1 MLAIGKV
8 TPLSP
13 DGQPPRP
20 PFSWLTRPHKEI
32 PVLYILVLGFNLEY
46 GFCWRMLGHGRRQG
60 AIGATA
66 PLGRPLFLYT
76 PCFFPMSVYF
86 KCILNQKL
94 LLLT

>member
-1 MLAIGKV
+1 MDGDASMGVGLLLEGIVVQERDEAA
-8 TPLSP
+8 
-13 DGQPPRP
+13 GQPKPMGVARGGY
-20 PFSWLTRPHKEI
+20 WGDR
-32 PVLYILVLGFNLEY
+32 
-46 GFCWRMLGHGRRQG
+46 
-60 AIGATA
+60 